1 MSSDLGNR
9 ATIPA
14 PRPPWYAPTTAKFL
28 MLVLLLQGFL
38 VVSARYRWF
47 WFNEQKGFAVLV
59 AVAVTAV
66 LLLLLGVVIVA
77 SRFFKAKMQFGLS
90 TLLLMVPVIAIPC
103 SWLARELELA
113 RQQRACI
120 ESILAHG
127 GRVYYHR
134 WPDILP
140 DSAYEWLAPALG
152 SNFFLDVSEVWA
164 PQAKDLDLGMVGRF
178 NRLLAL
184 DLRQSSVTDDDLALL
199 RELKRLEWLYLDE
212 TAITDAGL
220 EHVQELSELQRL
232 YLISTGV
239 TDRGLARLSKLEHL
253 QLLYLDRTQV
263 TDAGLVHL
271 VGISNLTSLRLY
283 ETQVTQEGVERL
295 KQALPR
301 CLIHR

>member
-1 MSSDLGNR
+1 MSANSKVGDVS
-9 ATIPA
+9 AQT
-14 PRPPWYAPTTAKFL
+14 PRWYVPTPGKFL
-28 MLVLLLQGFL
+28 LLMLLMQGVLFL
-38 VVSARYRWF
+38 SAQYRWF
-47 WFNEQKGFAVLV
+47 SFSGYKGHTVLV
-59 AVAVTAV
+59 AMALTVVS
-66 LLLLLGVVIVA
+66 LLLFAGGLLV

-90 TLLLMVPVIAIPC
+90 TLLLIVPVIAIPC

-120 ESILAHG
+120 ESIFAHG

-152 SNFFLDVSEVWA
+152 SDFFLDVSEVWA
-164 PQAKDLDLGMVGRF
+164 SQVKDLDLAAVGRF
-178 NRLLAL
+178 HRLLAL
-184 DLRQSSVTDDDLALL
+184 DLRQSSVTDDLAHL

-263 TDAGLVHL
+263 TDAGLGHL
-271 VGISNLTSLRLY
+271 VGLSNLTSLRLY
-283 ETQVTQEGVERL
+283 ETQVTEQGVERL

>member
-1 MSSDLGNR
+1 
-9 ATIPA
+9 
-14 PRPPWYAPTTAKFL
+14 

-66 LLLLLGVVIVA
+66 LLLLLGVIIVA
-77 SRFFKAKMQFGLS
+77 SWFFKAKKQFGLS
-90 TLLLMVPVIAIPC
+90 TLLLVVAVVAIPC
-103 SWLARELELA
+103 GWFAREWERA
-113 RQQRACI
+113 RQQHACI
-120 ESILAHG
+120 DSILAHSG
-127 GRVYYHR
+127 MVYYH
-134 WPDILP
+134 DIHAHAVP
-140 DSAYEWLAPALG
+140 QFAYEWLAPVLG
-152 SNFFLDVSEVWA
+152 GDFFLDLSEVWA
-164 PQAKDLDLGMVGRF
+164 RQMSLDLAVVGQCD
-178 NRLLAL
+178 RLLAL
-184 DLRQSSVTDDDLALL
+184 DLRESPVTDDDLAHL
-199 RELKRLEWLYLDE
+199 RGLKQLEWLYLDE

-271 VGISNLTSLRLY
+271 VGLSNLTSLRLY
-283 ETQVTQEGVERL
+283 ETQVTEQGVERL
-295 KQALPR
+295 KQARPR